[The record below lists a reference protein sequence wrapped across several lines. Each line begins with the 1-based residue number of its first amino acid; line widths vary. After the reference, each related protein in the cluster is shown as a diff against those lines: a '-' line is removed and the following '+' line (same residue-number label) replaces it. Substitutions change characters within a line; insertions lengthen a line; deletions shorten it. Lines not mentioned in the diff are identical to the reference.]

1 MINYLFIR
9 LDRYES
15 SNSTTSTFK
24 SKMQPLQAFRFAWEG
39 NVDEDLEGFE
49 EEIYP
54 NLKVKGNITS
64 FDGEEESYILVKL

>member
-1 MINYLFIR
+1 
-9 LDRYES
+9 
-15 SNSTTSTFK
+15 
-24 SKMQPLQAFRFAWEG
+24 MQPLQAFRFAWEG